1 MAVATAILKGTLY
14 LKKVGTTSLL
24 SSGNTTKIS
33 MAVEIEEK
41 TIPNTQTPG
50 GGNHDSF
57 KRTKAVKLACSFRN
71 LPRLVLEI
79 AFGGKLTTIAGAVVT
94 DEAHNDI
101 VIGSLIPTLKRQDMT
116 VPLVVKKGATTFVEG
131 VDYVRKRSGI
141 IPLVGGTMVALDDIT
156 MSYTGLAVVRIDGMM
171 NTSTECYGLFDGVN
185 ERSGQPAYG
194 EYYRLLFGPASNI
207 ELVGDEFVS
216 FDCDAECLSDDT
228 KPATASPFYHFEFGG
243 IE

>member
-1 MAVATAILKGTLY
+1 MASTTAILKGTLY
-14 LKKVGTTSLL
+14 LKKLGTTSLL
-24 SSGNTTKIS
+24 SAGNATKIS

-41 TIPNTQTPG
+41 TVPNTQTPG

-57 KRTKAVKLACSFRN
+57 KRPKAVKLSCSFRN
-71 LPRLVLEI
+71 LPRIVLEI
-79 AFGGKLTTIAGAVVT
+79 SFGAKLTTIAGGAVVA
-94 DEAHNDI
+94 EAHNDI
-101 VIGSLIPTLKRQDMT
+101 VLGSLITTLKRQDMT
-116 VPLVVKKGATTFVEG
+116 AALTVKKGVTTFVEG
-131 VDYVRKRSGI
+131 VDYQRKRAGI

-156 MSYTGLAVVRIDGMM
+156 FDYTALDVVRVDGLM

-185 ERSGQPAYG
+185 ERNGEPAYG

-216 FDCDAECLSDDT
+216 FDCDAECLADDT
-228 KPATASPFYHFEFGG
+228 KPATASPFYHFELGG